1 MKMRKAL
8 AVLLTAVMLAGIGA
22 TLASAVGHTNVWKQ
36 CNWSTTMRRPQG
48 NSSIRICI
56 VRDKGALKGAV
67 PDWVW
72 VRTTVY
78 FTDGRVSIKE
88 WPLSNGGSF
97 NVSKDVSSYTLKI
110 LNTPW
115 GEKDLDLAKYSYQLT
130 VQTGD
135 VTFY

>member
-1 MKMRKAL
+1 
-8 AVLLTAVMLAGIGA
+8 
-22 TLASAVGHTNVWKQ
+22 
-36 CNWSTTMRRPQG
+36 
-48 NSSIRICI
+48 
-56 VRDKGALKGAV
+56 
-67 PDWVW
+67 
-72 VRTTVY
+72 
-78 FTDGRVSIKE
+78 
-88 WPLSNGGSF
+88 LSNGGSF